1 MHIIV
6 GTSSAVVILDV
17 DPWAVSVDIDLKR
30 MWLEEGLGTSDY
42 YCPECKLGLILNY
55 LIQKLCAKLEIR
67 KRTVRLAL
75 CVAVWRE
82 FTFQSSFCKC
92 GYYGMESRHT
102 MNGNDTQALDEKQN
116 EVITPAS
123 NELAQRKA
131 DLEVNLNLLNELKL
145 KTSSVSYFSGLPNE
159 PGKGG
164 KQAPVQFVNISDL
177 QVDNTWSEGI
187 FFSKATEGLK
197 ENLEEEK
204 LDAEMDIF
212 KEEYAEET
220 GFDEKQDYVVLVTEM
235 DTFGE
240 EEAAY
245 AQLSPQETFEKGEE
259 QTLSDSV
266 KSADESESEFSQI
279 QRESIDNKQLDEQ
292 NIVDQSKSGLKA
304 LLDVATDPASSAST
318 DTIFLDHKSESDVNT
333 RSEEGVQSSSED
345 NSFAHRA
352 AMRVSSLFAAV
363 LAAAAYTYHYKRKQQ
378 PCSAP
383 LLRKENWQAGT
394 KQHYN
399 SPTKKRRSIH
409 RVGKQRLM
417 RLVVN
422 HALHQK

>member
-1 MHIIV
+1 
-6 GTSSAVVILDV
+6 
-17 DPWAVSVDIDLKR
+17 
-30 MWLEEGLGTSDY
+30 
-42 YCPECKLGLILNY
+42 
-55 LIQKLCAKLEIR
+55 
-67 KRTVRLAL
+67 
-75 CVAVWRE
+75 
-82 FTFQSSFCKC
+82 
-92 GYYGMESRHT
+92 
-102 MNGNDTQALDEKQN
+102 
-116 EVITPAS
+116 
-123 NELAQRKA
+123 
-131 DLEVNLNLLNELKL
+131 
-145 KTSSVSYFSGLPNE
+145 
-159 PGKGG
+159 
-164 KQAPVQFVNISDL
+164 
-177 QVDNTWSEGI
+177 
-187 FFSKATEGLK
+187 
-197 ENLEEEK
+197 
-204 LDAEMDIF
+204 MDIF

-220 GFDEKQDYVVLVTEM
+220 GFDEKQYDVVLVTEM

-279 QRESIDNKQLDEQ
+279 QRESIDTKQLDEQ

-352 AMRVSSLFAAV
+352 AMRVSSLFAAI
-363 LAAAAYTYHYKRKQQ
+363 LAAAAFTYHYKRKQQ

-399 SPTKKRRSIH
+399 TPTKKRRSIH

-417 RLVVN
+417 QLVLNVFLRLPWIQTVMNIRMFDLHRQTMVTLVASLEIIRRGIWN
-422 HALHQK
+422 FFRLENEHLNNIGKYHAFKSVPLHFNYHEDDDDKDE

>member
-1 MHIIV
+1 MMMRK
-6 GTSSAVVILDV
+6 GEEKLSREF
-17 DPWAVSVDIDLKR
+17 DI
-30 MWLEEGLGTSDY
+30 ENAYYGLGTSDY
-42 YCPECKLGLILNY
+42 YSPECKLGLILNY

-82 FTFQSSFCKC
+82 FTFQSCFCKC

-145 KTSSVSYFSGLPNE
+145 KTSSVSYFSGLANE

-164 KQAPVQFVNISDL
+164 KQARVQFVNISNL

-220 GFDEKQDYVVLVTEM
+220 GFDEKQDDVVLVTEM

-279 QRESIDNKQLDEQ
+279 QRESIDTKQLDEQ

-363 LAAAAYTYHYKRKQQ
+363 LAAAAFTYHYKRKQR

-399 SPTKKRRSIH
+399 TPTKKRRSIH